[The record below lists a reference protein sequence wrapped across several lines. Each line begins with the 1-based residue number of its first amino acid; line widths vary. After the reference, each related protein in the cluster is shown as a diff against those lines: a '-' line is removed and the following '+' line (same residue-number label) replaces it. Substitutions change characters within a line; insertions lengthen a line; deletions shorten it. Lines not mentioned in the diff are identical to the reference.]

1 MSAAGSNLTEPNGE
15 RACSLDDLPD
25 VGAIQVVIAGE
36 MIAVVRDEQGD
47 VHAISDMCTHAT
59 VPLSEGEVDD
69 CTIEC
74 WLHGSRFDLRTGEPT
89 GLPAIT
95 PVDVYPVTIEGDD
108 VYVDTSRTVGQDT
121 ASPAAASKES

>member
-1 MSAAGSNLTEPNGE
+1 MSVLNEPNGE
-15 RACSLDDLPD
+15 RACSLDDLPE
-25 VGAIQVVIAGE
+25 VGAIQVIIAGE

-108 VYVDTSRTVGQDT
+108 VYVDTSRTVGADN
-121 ASPAAASKES
+121 ASATPKD

>member
-1 MSAAGSNLTEPNGE
+1 VSEPNGE
-15 RACSLDDLPD
+15 RACSLDDLPE
-25 VGAIQVVIAGE
+25 VGAIQVIIAGE

-47 VHAISDMCTHAT
+47 VHAVSDMCTHAT

-95 PVDVYPVTIEGDD
+95 PVDVYPVTIDGDD
-108 VYVDTSRTVGQDT
+108 VFVDTSRTIGQDNAAA
-121 ASPAAASKES
+121 ASTSTSAAASKEL

>member
-1 MSAAGSNLTEPNGE
+1 MSANANGLSEPNGE
-15 RACSLDDLPD
+15 RACGLDELPE
-25 VGAIQVVIAGE
+25 VGAIQVIIAGE
-36 MIAVVRDEQGD
+36 MIAIVRDEQGD
-47 VHAISDMCTHAT
+47 VHALSDMCTHAT

-108 VYVDTSRTVGQDT
+108 VFVDTSRTVGSEN
-121 ASPAAASKES
+121 AAAASKES

>member
-1 MSAAGSNLTEPNGE
+1 MSVETPNGE
-15 RACSLDDLPD
+15 RACALDDLPD
-25 VGAIQVVIAGE
+25 VGAIQVIIAGE

-95 PVDVYPVTIEGDD
+95 AVDVYPVTIEGDD
-108 VYVDTSRTVGQDT
+108 VYVDTSRTVGKDN
-121 ASPAAASKES
+121 AAAAASKES

>member
-1 MSAAGSNLTEPNGE
+1 VSEGPILSEAAGE
-15 RACSLDDLPD
+15 RACALDDLPD
-25 VGAIQVVIAGE
+25 VGALQVIIAGE
-36 MIAVVRDEQGD
+36 MIAVVRDEAGD
-47 VHAISDMCTHAT
+47 VHAISDLCTHAT
-59 VPLSEGEVDD
+59 VPLSEGEVDG

-108 VYVDTSRTVGQDT
+108 VFVDTSRTIGADN
-121 ASPAAASKES
+121 AAAGAAPKES

>member
-1 MSAAGSNLTEPNGE
+1 MSANASGLSETSGE
-15 RACSLDDLPD
+15 RACGLDELPE
-25 VGAIQVVIAGE
+25 VGAIQVIIAGE
-36 MIAVVRDEQGD
+36 MIAIVRDEQGD
-47 VHAISDMCTHAT
+47 VHALADMCTHAT

-95 PVDVYPVTIEGDD
+95 PVDVYPVTIDGDD
-108 VYVDTSRTVGQDT
+108 VYVDTSRTVG
-121 ASPAAASKES
+121 SENAATASKES

>member
-1 MSAAGSNLTEPNGE
+1 MAEGMLEVNGE
-15 RACSLDDLPD
+15 RACALDDLPE
-25 VGAIQVVIAGE
+25 VGAIQVIIAGE
-36 MIAVVRDEQGD
+36 MIAVVRDENGD
-47 VHAISDMCTHAT
+47 VHAIADMCTHAT
-59 VPLSEGEVDD
+59 VPLSEGEVED

-108 VYVDTSRTVGQDT
+108 VYVDTSRTVGT
-121 ASPAAASKES
+121 ENAAAAAKES

>member
-1 MSAAGSNLTEPNGE
+1 MSADGLTEVNGE
-15 RACSLDDLPD
+15 RACSLDDLPE
-25 VGAIQVVIAGE
+25 VGAIQVIIAGE
-36 MIAVVRDEQGD
+36 MIAVVRDEFGD

-59 VPLSEGEVDD
+59 VPLSEGEVED

-108 VYVDTSRTVGQDT
+108 VYVDTSRTVG
-121 ASPAAASKES
+121 AENAASATSTEN

>member
-1 MSAAGSNLTEPNGE
+1 MSENGLTEPNGE
-15 RACSLDDLPD
+15 RVCSLEDLPE
-25 VGAIQVVIAGE
+25 VGAIQVVIGGE
-36 MIAVVRDEQGD
+36 MIAVVRDEFGD

-59 VPLSEGEVDD
+59 VPLSEGEVED

-95 PVDVYPVTIEGDD
+95 PVDVYPVTVDGDD
-108 VYVDTSRTVGQDT
+108 IYVDTSRTVGADN
-121 ASPAAASKES
+121 AAAAPQD

>member
-1 MSAAGSNLTEPNGE
+1 MIEANGE
-15 RACSLDDLPD
+15 RACSLDDLPE
-25 VGAIQVVIAGE
+25 VGAIQVIIAGE
-36 MIAVVRDEQGD
+36 MIAVVRDESGD

-95 PVDVYPVTIEGDD
+95 AVDVYPVTIEGDD
-108 VYVDTSRTVGQDT
+108 VYVDTSRTIGADN
-121 ASPAAASKES
+121 AAAGAASKES

>member
-1 MSAAGSNLTEPNGE
+1 
-15 RACSLDDLPD
+15 LDDLPE
-25 VGAIQVVIAGE
+25 VGAIQVIIAGE

-95 PVDVYPVTIEGDD
+95 AVDVYPVTIEGDD
-108 VYVDTSRTVGQDT
+108 VFVDTSRTIGQDNA
-121 ASPAAASKES
+121 ASASASKEN

>member
-1 MSAAGSNLTEPNGE
+1 MTENAGE
-15 RACSLDDLPD
+15 RVCGLDDLPD

-47 VHAISDMCTHAT
+47 VHAIADMCTHAT

-95 PVDVYPVTIEGDD
+95 PVDVYPVTIDGDD
-108 VYVDTSRTVGQDT
+108 VYVDTSRTVGLDNAGT
-121 ASPAAASKES
+121 AASKEN

>member
-1 MSAAGSNLTEPNGE
+1 MSASAGLSETNGE
-15 RACSLDDLPD
+15 RACGLGELPE
-25 VGAIQVVIAGE
+25 VGAIQVIIAGE
-36 MIAVVRDEQGD
+36 MIAIVRDEFGD

-59 VPLSEGEVDD
+59 VPLSEGEVED

-108 VYVDTSRTVGQDT
+108 VYVDTSRTVGVDN
-121 ASPAAASKES
+121 AAAAAPND

>member
-1 MSAAGSNLTEPNGE
+1 MAAEDMLETNGE
-15 RACSLDDLPD
+15 RACSLEDLPE
-25 VGAIQVVIAGE
+25 VGAIQVIIAGE
-36 MIAVVRDEQGD
+36 MIAVVRDENGD

-59 VPLSEGEVDD
+59 VPLSEGEVED

-108 VYVDTSRTVGQDT
+108 VFVDTSRTVGQEN
-121 ASPAAASKES
+121 AAAAASKES

>member
-1 MSAAGSNLTEPNGE
+1 MSANAQGLTEANGE
-15 RACSLDDLPD
+15 RACGLDELPE
-25 VGAIQVVIAGE
+25 VGAIQVILGGE
-36 MIAVVRDEQGD
+36 MIAVVRDENGD

-59 VPLSEGEVDD
+59 VPLSEGEVED

-95 PVDVYPVTIEGDD
+95 PVDVYPVTIDGDD
-108 VYVDTSRTVGQDT
+108 VYVDTSRTIGADN
-121 ASPAAASKES
+121 AAAGAASKES

>member
-1 MSAAGSNLTEPNGE
+1 MSVSGVSEPNGE
-15 RACSLDDLPD
+15 RACALDDLPE
-25 VGAIQVVIAGE
+25 VGAIQVVIGGE

-108 VYVDTSRTVGQDT
+108 VYIDTSRTIGAENT
-121 ASPAAASKES
+121 ASSGAAASKEN

>member
-1 MSAAGSNLTEPNGE
+1 MTEGMLEINGE
-15 RACSLDDLPD
+15 RACALDDLPE
-25 VGAIQVVIAGE
+25 VGAIQVIIAGE
-36 MIAVVRDEQGD
+36 MIAVVRDENGD

-59 VPLSEGEVDD
+59 VPLSEGEVED

-108 VYVDTSRTVGQDT
+108 VYVDTSRTVGADTT
-121 ASPAAASKES
+121 ASSAAAASKES

>member
-1 MSAAGSNLTEPNGE
+1 MSERPVNLASGE
-15 RACSLDDLPD
+15 RVCGLDELPD
-25 VGAIQVVIAGE
+25 VGAIQVIIGGE
-36 MIAVVRDEQGD
+36 MIAVARDEEGE

-59 VPLSEGEVDD
+59 VPLSEGEVED

-95 PVDVYPVTIEGDD
+95 PVDVYPVTVDGND
-108 VYVDTSRTVGQDT
+108 VYVDTSRTIG
-121 ASPAAASKES
+121 AAAAGASKEN

>member
-1 MSAAGSNLTEPNGE
+1 MAEGMLEINGE
-15 RACSLDDLPD
+15 RACALDDLPE
-25 VGAIQVVIAGE
+25 VGAIQVIIAGE
-36 MIAVVRDEQGD
+36 MIAVVRDENGD

-59 VPLSEGEVDD
+59 VPLSEGEVED

-95 PVDVYPVTIEGDD
+95 AVDVYPVTIEGDD
-108 VYVDTSRTVGQDT
+108 VYVDTSRTVGT
-121 ASPAAASKES
+121 ENATSAAAAKEK

>member
-1 MSAAGSNLTEPNGE
+1 MSNGPVNVPSGE
-15 RACSLDDLPD
+15 RACGLEDLPE
-25 VGAIQVVIAGE
+25 VGAIQVIIGGE

-47 VHAISDMCTHAT
+47 VHALSDMCTHAT

-95 PVDVYPVTIEGDD
+95 PVDVYPVTIDGDD
-108 VYVDTSRTVGQDT
+108 VYVDTSRTVGSEN
-121 ASPAAASKES
+121 AAAASKES